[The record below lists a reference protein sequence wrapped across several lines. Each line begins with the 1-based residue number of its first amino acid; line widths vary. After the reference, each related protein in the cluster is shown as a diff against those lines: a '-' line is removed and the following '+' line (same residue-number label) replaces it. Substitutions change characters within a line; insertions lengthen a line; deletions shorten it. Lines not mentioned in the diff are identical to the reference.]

1 MATMTHTSWEDPRL
15 VRTRTRTSP
24 PIIGGPMR
32 ARNLGVCDVIYF
44 FPTLNG
50 IYRRTSAYVNPDNL

>member
-1 MATMTHTSWEDPRL
+1 MIGPDL
-15 VRTRTRTSP
+15 DLDLP

-32 ARNLGVCDVIYF
+32 TRNLGVCDVIYF